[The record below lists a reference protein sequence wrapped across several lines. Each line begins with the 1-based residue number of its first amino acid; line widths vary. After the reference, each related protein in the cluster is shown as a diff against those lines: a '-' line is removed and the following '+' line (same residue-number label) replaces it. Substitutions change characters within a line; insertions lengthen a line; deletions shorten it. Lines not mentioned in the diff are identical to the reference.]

1 MDRLYSK
8 VERAIYRHYPDKK
21 RRSAMTVFRNRKFLE
36 GIAIGGI
43 GGMIIGSIIAI
54 LLGESKLETARQMIE
69 NRLPKHNSVPFEYLA
84 Q

>member
-1 MDRLYSK
+1 
-8 VERAIYRHYPDKK
+8 
-21 RRSAMTVFRNRKFLE
+21 MTVFRNRKFLE